1 MFFLLVLGFRSS
13 GNAKLDF
20 AFLGQPFHLQIPLAD
35 YSRAMHGMGEAIII

>member
-1 MFFLLVLGFRSS
+1 MFFSLVLGFRSS

-35 YSRAMHGMGEAIII
+35 CNPAMDGMDEPTII